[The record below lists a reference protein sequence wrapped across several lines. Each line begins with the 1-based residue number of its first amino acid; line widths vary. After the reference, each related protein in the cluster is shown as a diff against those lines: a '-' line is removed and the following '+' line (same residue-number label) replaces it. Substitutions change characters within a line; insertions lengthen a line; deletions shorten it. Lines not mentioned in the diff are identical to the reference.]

1 MYIGISKRLSAVI
14 GLLCAVLLL
23 NSCGSKRHVVL
34 GKRDGGRPASGTILT
49 DASDARNMNLET
61 AKLANYA
68 DILGVSLRELNNK
81 QLYSF
86 LDNWMGSPH
95 RMGGSE
101 KSGIDCSRFVGI
113 LYEEV
118 YRKNLPRTSRDMGD
132 QVKRKYE
139 RDLKEGDLIFFSFGG
154 RDIDHVGVY
163 LRNNKFVHVST
174 KRGVI
179 ISNIKDS
186 WYYKYFVRAGSP
198 KI

>member
-1 MYIGISKRLSAVI
+1 MYIGISKRLSAVV

-95 RMGGSE
+95 RMGGGE

>member
-1 MYIGISKRLSAVI
+1 MCISVSKRLFSSV
-14 GLLCAVLLL
+14 GLLCFMLLL
-23 NSCGSKRHVVL
+23 NACGSKRNVVL
-34 GKRDGGRPASGTILT
+34 GKRDAGRPNSTTILT
-49 DASDARNMNLET
+49 DASDVRNLNLET
-61 AKLANYA
+61 SKLVNYA
-68 DILGVSLRELNNK
+68 DILGVSLRELDNT

-86 LDNWMGSPH
+86 LDRWMGSPH
-95 RMGGSE
+95 RLGGGE

-118 YRKNLPRTSRDMGD
+118 YRKNLPRTSRDMGE

-139 RDLKEGDLIFFSFGG
+139 RELKEGDLIFFSFGG
-154 RDIDHVGVY
+154 SVIDHVGVY

-186 WYYKYFVRAGSP
+186 WYAKYFVRAGSP

>member
-1 MYIGISKRLSAVI
+1 MYIGISKRLSAVV